1 VTTGVVNGHRRVTTG
16 VVNGPLAGTR
26 TRAEHLSWASIPGT
40 RALPPRIPRRVPL
53 VRLAY
58 AARPQRRPERPGD
71 LGVAHEIAV
80 PRRQVARPKPDWA
93 DRGLAKFVQLDGL
106 IETLRI
112 IVTNGHVTRA
122 QSAAITGH
130 RLRQAGTKCHEAL
143 VFWCTRSSDI
153 QTGSFPQT
161 SLEHAGR
168 LPAGASGS
176 SPRGGGHEEPA
187 HRFYV
192 SRVRLDRRDRPEP
205 ACGAAKVLG
214 PSSPLAGSSGQR
226 STRDLPVHHVGRDL
240 G

>member
-1 VTTGVVNGHRRVTTG
+1 MTTGVVNGHRRVTTG

-106 IETLRI
+106 IETPGTVCVKRELSVMKHWFSGALGPR
-112 IVTNGHVTRA
+112 T
-122 QSAAITGH
+122 S
-130 RLRQAGTKCHEAL
+130 RLG
-143 VFWCTRSSDI
+143 
-153 QTGSFPQT
+153 
-161 SLEHAGR
+161 
-168 LPAGASGS
+168 
-176 SPRGGGHEEPA
+176 
-187 HRFYV
+187 V
-192 SRVRLDRRDRPEP
+192 SRRHHSNTLVGCLPGRPALPHGE
-205 ACGAAKVLG
+205 AAMR
-214 PSSPLAGSSGQR
+214 SPLIAFTSRACAWIGATGLNQPAVPPRSLARHLPWPGRRASAVPGIFR
-226 STRDLPVHHVGRDL
+226 STTSVATSDSLRLKSRA
-240 G
+240 